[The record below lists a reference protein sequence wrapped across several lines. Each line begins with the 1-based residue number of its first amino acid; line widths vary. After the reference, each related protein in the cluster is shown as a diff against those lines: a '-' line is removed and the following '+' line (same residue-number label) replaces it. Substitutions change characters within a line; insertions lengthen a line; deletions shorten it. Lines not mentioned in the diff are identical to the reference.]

1 MSANIK
7 TKLQDVK
14 RELILEEAA
23 KLFESIGY
31 ESLKVS
37 DLAKKVGV
45 SVGTIYGMF
54 ESKEGLYL
62 AYVKQQVA
70 LYVLELEERCRNV
83 SAQEQLLKAFE
94 LKFEHFHTK
103 RIAIEDC
110 AKNNPLFFS
119 NIRHGSLDI
128 FEKVYRKI
136 AMIIEAINPE
146 IDTQEAMR
154 LSYALIG
161 LSDGYI
167 THWFAY
173 DDDLLKQLEPMHQQ
187 MLLMIKGNR

>member
-14 RELILEEAA
+14 RELILEEAV

-31 ESLKVS
+31 ESSKVS

-70 LYVLELEERCRNV
+70 LHVVELEEGCKGLTP
-83 SAQEQLLKAFE
+83 QEQLLKAFE
-94 LKFEHFHTK
+94 LKFDHFHSK

-119 NIRHGSLDI
+119 NIRHGSFDI
-128 FEKVYRKI
+128 FEEVYHKI
-136 AMIIEAINPE
+136 ARIIQAINPH
-146 IDTQEAMR
+146 IDTQQAMR
-154 LSYALIG
+154 LSYAFIG

-167 THWFAY
+167 AHWFAY
-173 DDDLLKQLEPMHQQ
+173 DDDLHQQLLPMHQQ
-187 MLLMIKGNR
+187 MLTIIKGSL

>member
-23 KLFESIGY
+23 KLFESHGY

-45 SVGTIYGMF
+45 SVGTIYGIF

-62 AYVKQQVA
+62 AYVKQQIA
-70 LYVLELEERCRNV
+70 LYVIELETRCRNI
-83 SAQEQLLKAFE
+83 SPQQQLFKAYE
-94 LKFEHFHTK
+94 LKFEHFYSK
-103 RIAIEDC
+103 RIAIEEC

-119 NIRHGSLDI
+119 NIRHSSLDI
-128 FEKVYRKI
+128 LEGVYHKI
-136 AMIIEAINPE
+136 ATIIQGINPNIDAQEAI
-146 IDTQEAMR
+146 R
-154 LSYALIG
+154 LSYAFTG

-167 THWFAY
+167 AHWFAY
-173 DDDLLKQLEPMHQQ
+173 DDDLLQQLEPMHQQ
-187 MLLMIKGNR
+187 MLLMIKGS

>member
-23 KLFESIGY
+23 TLFESIGY

-54 ESKEGLYL
+54 ESKEELYL
-62 AYVKQQVA
+62 AYVKQQIASHV
-70 LYVLELEERCRNV
+70 VELEARCKDMTP
-83 SAQEQLLKAFE
+83 QEQLLKAFE
-94 LKFEHFHTK
+94 LKFEHFYSK
-103 RIAIEDC
+103 RIAIEEC

-119 NIRHGSLDI
+119 NIRHTSPDI
-128 FEKVYRKI
+128 LEEVYRKI
-136 AMIIEAINPE
+136 ATIIQAINPS
-146 IDTQEAMR
+146 IDAQQAMR
-154 LSYALIG
+154 LSYAFTG

-167 THWFAY
+167 AHWFAY
-173 DDDLLKQLEPMHQQ
+173 DDDLLKQLQPMHQQ
-187 MLLMIKGNR
+187 MLLMIKGS